1 MNNNN
6 YHDENNILVR
16 FIYIGVRV
24 CVLLALLGMP
34 LGIFWN
40 VAGAEAAYRVPM
52 MNVASEKFLE
62 TFKGIYDKRMQSLP
76 NAAPCE
82 VKREVKEGK
91 VSYTVMLRP
100 GEYNSLMRVHV
111 NDDNYVDMI
120 GISCGKDDAQSMQA
134 ATYAEACIDM
144 ILGVKVEDVDVL
156 MRDGVVY
163 CSVWGKYLRREME
176 ILPNKALG
184 DIIMVGLVC
193 TDTGEKVY

>member
-1 MNNNN
+1 MNNKN
-6 YHDENNILVR
+6 YHHDNGNLVHLLS
-16 FIYIGVRV
+16 IGLRV

-34 LGIFWN
+34 IVILDQ
-40 VAGAEAAYRVPM
+40 VTGAEAAYRVPV

-76 NAAPCE
+76 NTVPCE

-91 VSYTVMLRP
+91 VSYTVMLRT
-100 GEYNSLMRVHV
+100 GEYNSIMRVHV
-111 NDDNYVDMI
+111 NDDNFVDLI
-120 GISCGKDDAQSMQA
+120 AISCGKDDAQSMQA
-134 ATYAEACIDM
+134 ATYAEACIEM
-144 ILGVKVEDVDVL
+144 LLGVKVEDVDVL

-163 CSVWGKYLRREME
+163 CSVWEKYLRREME
-176 ILPNKALG
+176 ILHNKALG